1 MSKKQ
6 GLIQK
11 ELDKVFAQ
19 NNVTAHEMGM
29 TNALL
34 LSSQQLKIYQL
45 MEDVKADFPFKIYF
59 DNKVDGENHYSF
71 TKPGGNQITDV
82 DEINRGVAEWLEK
95 WFFGTK
101 EKTGLYVVNRPKTK
115 AEKPKDEV
123 TK

>member
-19 NNVTAHEMGM
+19 NNITAHEMGM

-71 TKPGGNQITDV
+71 TKPGGSEITDI
-82 DEINRGVAEWLEK
+82 DEITIGVTEWLEK

-101 EKTGLYVVNRPKTK
+101 EKTGHSLINRRENKK
-115 AEKPKDEV
+115 EKQE
-123 TK
+123 